1 MKGGRRFP
9 RGVRAFVSLIMER
22 RIPFAFETV
31 FSHWKVLPSGRIES
45 RADDIAA
52 LQSAGYFVV
61 LLFVGLATAE
71 LSILRVETRKQ
82 LGGHGVPV
90 NKLRSRFPR
99 TQRAVGY
106 AAPLADMT
114 LMFDNSR
121 SLKKAFALVRAQRRD
136 RVLSTVVTR
145 DIP

>member
-1 MKGGRRFP
+1 MPADAAPSPDRRPHVAPDVYTLP
-9 RGVRAFVSLIMER
+9 RA
-22 RIPFAFETV
+22 PA
-31 FSHWKVLPSGRIES
+31 
-45 RADDIAA
+45 
-52 LQSAGYFVV
+52 AGYFVV

-71 LSILRVETRKQ
+71 LSILRVETREQ

-121 SLKKAFALVRAQRRD
+121 SLKKAFALARAAPRSRSF
-136 RVLSTVVTR
+136 RLS
-145 DIP
+145 